1 MRPAARGTGAGLLRA
16 RVSEELDPLG
26 ESRSVSEG
34 DRRAKT
40 RRGLHK
46 IPERREPKPL
56 RTRQLRDP
64 APLHLHRAAGKEQ
77 KVFNKLE

>member
-46 IPERREPKPL
+46 IPERREPKSL
-56 RTRQLRDP
+56 RTRHFRDP
-64 APLHLHRAAGKEQ
+64 PALHLYRAAREEQ
-77 KVFNKLE
+77 KVLIIVD